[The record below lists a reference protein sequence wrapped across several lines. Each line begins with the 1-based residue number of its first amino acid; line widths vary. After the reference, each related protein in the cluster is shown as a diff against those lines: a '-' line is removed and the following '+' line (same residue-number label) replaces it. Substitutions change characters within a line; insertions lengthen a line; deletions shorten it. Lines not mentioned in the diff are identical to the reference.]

1 MGLIIIQ
8 QKEKFLIL
16 KLLENQPQKS
26 YLLTS
31 SNMYKEIEPTRYYS
45 QMIEWELEAPWMQT
59 VYDETRIISKFF
71 LDQTDK
77 YVLLH
82 VRKKPQG
89 MSQRLFDEMKNT
101 VLKITMFQKY

>member
-45 QMIEWELEAPWMQT
+45 QMIE
-59 VYDETRIISKFF
+59 
-71 LDQTDK
+71 
-77 YVLLH
+77 
-82 VRKKPQG
+82 
-89 MSQRLFDEMKNT
+89 
-101 VLKITMFQKY
+101 